1 MTEREDTEKRVDDRE
16 EEEKRKRCKKE
27 ETAIETGLR
36 GEKKERE
43 DKDNI
48 SKAATYLFRL
58 VQGCTS
64 SYKQNNPE
72 SDKLNQLGLFS
83 SQVE

>member
-43 DKDNI
+43 DKDN
-48 SKAATYLFRL
+48 KAAQKKERQPGQKKEKRTLRDF
-58 VQGCTS
+58 QC
-64 SYKQNNPE
+64 Q
-72 SDKLNQLGLFS
+72 D
-83 SQVE
+83 